1 MRLCKRLLLA
11 GFVLLWFA
19 GTIFAGGRQQE
30 KGLTIHYITARSE
43 NETTVKALKDV
54 AAEYKKTHPD
64 FNLEIESI
72 PARAA
77 YLQKIRILA
86 ASNELPEWFDADPE
100 DFFASLVE
108 AGKVYHVESL
118 YRELGVF
125 DKVYRISK
133 DYLRL
138 PKDQSLYL
146 MGLQANSE
154 YIFYN
159 KDMFRAAN
167 IAKPPATLDEFLAAC
182 EALQK
187 AGFTPIT
194 TSTLEWPSLRYFA
207 MIPFRMTGNGYIMD
221 AVQGKNSWGAPAGI
235 LAAEFMQ
242 KIAKYFQAGFSTAS
256 YDTMLELFLGNKAA
270 MLYMG
275 TWELGSFTDAEGNI
289 KPDIGYFTMPVYSK
303 NDATPPTDYFSH
315 AGIGVAFAKD
325 KMTPEMKDF
334 LRFFFEKYAD
344 VCVEKYNFIPS
355 IMPSANAKIPSL
367 LKSVLGDIEGVK
379 EYAYC
384 WDVVIDQAS
393 LETLNKSNTELCLGL
408 ITPQQWA
415 KTMDSVVAENL
426 KK

>member
-1 MRLCKRLLLA
+1 MRIVKRLVFLGFLLVLAA
-11 GFVLLWFA
+11 GIAF
-19 GTIFAGGRQQE
+19 GGGE
-30 KGLTIHYITARSE
+30 KQGSGLKIHYITARAE
-43 NETTVKALKDV
+43 TETTVMALKDV
-54 AAEYKKTHPD
+54 AAEYKALHPD
-64 FNLEIESI
+64 FSFEIESI
-72 PARAA
+72 AARAS

-108 AGKVYHVESL
+108 AGKVYDIESL

-125 DKVYRISK
+125 DKVYRISR

-138 PKDQSLYL
+138 PRDQSLYL

-159 KDMFRAAN
+159 KDMFRTAG
-167 IAKPPATLDEFLAAC
+167 ISKPPANFDEFLTAC

-207 MIPFRMTGNGYIMD
+207 MIPFRMTGNRYIMD
-221 AVQGKNSWGAPAGI
+221 AVQGKASWGAAPGI
-235 LAAEFMQ
+235 AAAEFMQ
-242 KIAKYFQAGFSTAS
+242 KISKYFQVGFSTAS
-256 YDTMLELFLGNKAA
+256 YDTMMDLFLGNQAA
-270 MLYMG
+270 MLYIG
-275 TWELGSFTDAEGNI
+275 TWELGNLTDASENI
-289 KPDIGYFTMPVYSK
+289 KENIGYFTMPVYSN
-303 NDATPPTDYFSH
+303 NDATPPTDFFSH
-315 AGIGVAFAKD
+315 SGIGVAIAKE
-325 KMTPEMKDF
+325 KMTPQMKDF
-334 LRFFFEKYAD
+334 LKFFFDRYAD
-344 VCVEKYNFIPS
+344 ICVEKYNFIPS
-355 IMPSANAKIPSL
+355 IAPSAKAKITPL
-367 LKSVLGDIEGVK
+367 LNSVLKDIEGVQ

-393 LETLNKSNTELCLGL
+393 LEVLNKSNTELCLGL

-415 KTMDSVVAENL
+415 NTMDTIVAENL